1 MAALEFTKQGE
12 NYIAETTVN
21 GDYSLH
27 LERTGDGK
35 FMIYQKSTADGQ
47 YVSCTGIPENMV
59 YYAGKVIDYSFS
71 HGVYPK
77 YIRIESGSE
86 VTKGELTEEAQ

>member
-1 MAALEFTKQGE
+1 MAALVFTKQGE
-12 NYIAETTVN
+12 KYIAETKVN
-21 GDYSLH
+21 ADYSLH
-27 LERTGDGK
+27 LERTGDGN

-47 YVSCTGIPENMV
+47 YVSCTGIPTSMV
-59 YYAGKVIDYSFS
+59 NHAGKVIDYSFS